1 MAEVLQIADPVVTGD
16 GLRLLHRGQTEVRVG
31 PKTVLTPTAWDYVR
45 QHQLRVVRG
54 DAEGAGPAAVA
65 PGPIGEVTPVRAITA
80 SITPPTGA
88 LVREVPPPQMVAQGR
103 CDHPDRPFGCK
114 TEEFGSGFAEP
125 ASCQDCPVNRLRQE
139 GQVGPGCD
147 GCNREKVAA
156 DAGAGQEELEFLVQ
170 RITDLVLEQLARG
183 K

>member
-1 MAEVLQIADPVVTGD
+1 MAGVLQIADPVVTGD
-16 GLRLLHRGQTEVRVG
+16 GLRLLHRGQIEVQVG

-45 QHQLRVVRG
+45 QHRLHVVRSG
-54 DAEGAGPAAVA
+54 AEGSGPVAASPGSTGEVSPPAATAA
-65 PGPIGEVTPVRAITA
+65 PA
-80 SITPPTGA
+80 GA
-88 LVREVPPPQMVAQGR
+88 TVGNLVREVPPSQMVAQGR

-139 GQVGPGCD
+139 GQASPGCE
-147 GCNREKVAA
+147 GCNREQAA
-156 DAGAGQEELEFLVQ
+156 AGAGAGQEELEFLVQ

-183 K
+183 E

>member
-1 MAEVLQIADPVVTGD
+1 MAEVLQIVEPVVTGD

-45 QHQLRVVRG
+45 QHRLNVVRIG
-54 DAEGAGPAAVA
+54 AEGSGPASASS
-65 PGPIGEVTPVRAITA
+65 GSIGEEL
-80 SITPPTGA
+80 PPTVSRAPVDAVVGA
-88 LVREVPPPQMVAQGR
+88 LIREVPPPQMVALGR

-139 GQVGPGCD
+139 GQASPGCE
-147 GCNREKVAA
+147 GCNREQVAA
-156 DAGAGQEELEFLVQ
+156 DAGAGQEELESLVQ
-170 RITDLVLEQLARG
+170 RITGLVLEQLARG
-183 K
+183 E